1 MNTQIELVPGMD
13 LYVTISDGTKMVTN
27 NMVFVGL
34 INFGL
39 PCIVGKKTG
48 IAVDTTIIIPMSQ
61 IMQIHF
67 DEKLTLSKL

>member
-1 MNTQIELVPGMD
+1 MFFNYDGGCQMATQKR
-13 LYVTISDGTKMVTN
+13 YRSTN